1 MRKIWDSLFLW
12 RKSRKRR
19 RHAERARHI
28 LGPDRAIYF
37 VYPHGATEVKRMRLP
52 SNELDERHVAD
63 SLDDIHSLEA
73 RMAQFY
79 AYSLPVQ

>member
-1 MRKIWDSLFLW
+1 MKFVIFMEEEPQKATSFMP
-12 RKSRKRR
+12 
-19 RHAERARHI
+19 AERARHI
-28 LGPDRAIYF
+28 LGPDRAILYF

-63 SLDDIHSLEA
+63 SFDDIHSLEA